1 MRLNINFFNDETK
14 KELGDDGALM
24 KEHAKLMKVISSA
37 GEIIG
42 RKKLQ
47 KMIYIAKKIDLP
59 FYEKYNFHFYGPYSE
74 ELTLRIEELCN
85 LGFLEEVHEKKGGYF
100 QYRYS
105 LTDTGSE
112 FLGHYDLDMPQFKEC
127 ILNLNEQSSRFLEL
141 VSTVLYFEGL
151 TEEEVKEKVFTLK
164 SKQRYTEE
172 EIADAYDYIKSIKNL
187 VKNEAVKN

>member
-1 MRLNINFFNDETK
+1 M
-14 KELGDDGALM
+14 M
-24 KEHAKLMKVISSA
+24 KEHAKLMEVISSA

-47 KMIYIAKKIDLP
+47 KMIYIAKKIELP

-85 LGFLEEVHEKKGGYF
+85 LGFLNEIHEKKGGYF

-105 LTDTGSE
+105 LTDAGSD
-112 FLGHYDLDMPQFKEC
+112 FLGHYDLDLPPLKDCM
-127 ILNLNEQSSRFLEL
+127 LNLNEQSSRFLEL
-141 VSTVLYFEGL
+141 VSTILYFEGHSKK
-151 TEEEVKEKVFTLK
+151 EVKEKVFTLK

-172 EIADAYDYIKSIKNL
+172 EVNEAYLYIEKVKDIIKNE
-187 VKNEAVKN
+187 VAQH

>member
-1 MRLNINFFNDETK
+1 M
-14 KELGDDGALM
+14 LGDDGALM
-24 KEHAKLMKVISSA
+24 KEHAKLMEVISSA

-47 KMIYIAKKIDLP
+47 KMIYIAKKIELP

-85 LGFLEEVHEKKGGYF
+85 LGFLNEIHEKKGGYF

-105 LTDTGSE
+105 LTDAGSD
-112 FLGHYDLDMPQFKEC
+112 FLGHYDLDLPPLKDCM
-127 ILNLNEQSSRFLEL
+127 LNLNEQSSRFLEL
-141 VSTVLYFEGL
+141 VSTILYFEGHSK
-151 TEEEVKEKVFTLK
+151 EEVKEKVFTLK

-172 EIADAYDYIKSIKNL
+172 EVNEAYLYIEKVKDIIKNE
-187 VKNEAVKN
+187 VAQH